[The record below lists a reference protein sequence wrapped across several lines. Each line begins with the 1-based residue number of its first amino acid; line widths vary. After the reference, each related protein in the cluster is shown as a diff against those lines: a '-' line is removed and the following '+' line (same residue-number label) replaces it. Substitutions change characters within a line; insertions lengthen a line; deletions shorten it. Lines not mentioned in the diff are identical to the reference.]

1 MKKWEYKI
9 VDSSDVPR
17 AGIFKGRDRS
27 DVEKY
32 LNSLGQQGWELV
44 NADFRELENRYE
56 FMGVAKRENGR

>member
-17 AGIFKGRDRS
+17 AGILKGRDRS

-44 NADFRELENRYE
+44 NADFRELEHR
-56 FMGVAKRENGR
+56 FDFTGVAKRENNW